1 MTKRVNTFPKKEH
14 LRGDVRISSVMRTG
28 KAFLVYPIKVVY
40 SPDVEDERHAH
51 CQITK
56 IPPVRLMVAAPKRRL
71 RHAVDRNLVKRR
83 LREAYRTAKQPLFE
97 KLLQNNMRLLL
108 IFRFVANEP
117 QDFVSISKSVS
128 KALARLTQIV
138 DTQEFRENMRAS
150 QMRMLGSKESQ
161 G

>member
-1 MTKRVNTFPKKEH
+1 
-14 LRGDVRISSVMRTG
+14 
-28 KAFLVYPIKVVY
+28 
-40 SPDVEDERHAH
+40 
-51 CQITK
+51 
-56 IPPVRLMVAAPKRRL
+56 
-71 RHAVDRNLVKRR
+71 
-83 LREAYRTAKQPLFE
+83 
-97 KLLQNNMRLLL
+97 MRLLL

>member
-83 LREAYRTAKQPLFE
+83 LREAYRTAKQPLLRNCCRIICACF
-97 KLLQNNMRLLL
+97 LFFVLWQMNLRIL
-108 IFRFVANEP
+108 FR
-117 QDFVSISKSVS
+117 SLK
-128 KALARLTQIV
+128 
-138 DTQEFRENMRAS
+138 AS
-150 QMRMLGSKESQ
+150 QKRWLDLPKSLTHKNFAKICGHLRCAC
-161 G
+161 